1 MARSVRAARGCLLD
15 PADIPRFGQL
25 GVIAAMQGIHCTSHA
40 PFVILRLGETR
51 AEAALMFGAVCS
63 IPARWWPMEP
73 TRRWKK

>member
-51 AEAALMFGAVCS
+51 AEAGAYVWRS
-63 IPARWWPMEP
+63 LLDSARWWAMEP